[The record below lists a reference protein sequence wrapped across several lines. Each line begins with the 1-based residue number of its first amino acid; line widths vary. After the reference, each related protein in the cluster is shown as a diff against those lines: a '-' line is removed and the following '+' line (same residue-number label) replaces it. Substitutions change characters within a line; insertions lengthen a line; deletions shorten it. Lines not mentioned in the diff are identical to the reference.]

1 MNFRLIFSVLT
12 IKQKCPVD
20 ALESPTT
27 HFQGLVRGFTHP
39 SLNERLKIDFRI
51 LPTRS
56 NLADLQLSLF
66 EYIDGFYNVKRLHSA
81 IHFLSPNDFESKF
94 FSSL

>member
-27 HFQGLVRGFTHP
+27 HSQGLVRGFTHP

-56 NLADLQLSLF
+56 SKNFVTLSKSAVF
-66 EYIDGFYNVKRLHSA
+66 DKVTHSGYQNW
-81 IHFLSPNDFESKF
+81 HFLTRR
-94 FSSL
+94 